1 MQMLLEL
8 APLVAFIVTYYARAH
23 DLYAATAA
31 LMAVMALVLLADLV
45 RLKRIPPMHGLSAVL
60 VFAFGSATLLLH
72 NQRYIQ
78 WKPTV
83 FFWLLSAAFLG
94 SFWIGKRPLAERM
107 LSQAFGSTVEVPQ
120 AMWRRLNWLWVA
132 FSAAIGALNLAIAF
146 RLSERTWVNFK
157 VIGLPLV
164 TAAFVTLQLV
174 WLSRRLPAP
183 DESTAG

>member
-1 MQMLLEL
+1 MTIHRFWTLTSPSSPSGAEL
-8 APLVAFIVTYYARAH
+8 RGWS
-23 DLYAATAA
+23 
-31 LMAVMALVLLADLV
+31 ADD
-45 RLKRIPPMHGLSAVL
+45 
-60 VFAFGSATLLLH
+60 
-72 NQRYIQ
+72 
-78 WKPTV
+78 
-83 FFWLLSAAFLG
+83 FWLLSAAFLG

-107 LSQAFGSTVEVPQ
+107 LGQAFGSTVEVPQ
-120 AMWRRLNWLWVA
+120 ALWRRLNWLWVA